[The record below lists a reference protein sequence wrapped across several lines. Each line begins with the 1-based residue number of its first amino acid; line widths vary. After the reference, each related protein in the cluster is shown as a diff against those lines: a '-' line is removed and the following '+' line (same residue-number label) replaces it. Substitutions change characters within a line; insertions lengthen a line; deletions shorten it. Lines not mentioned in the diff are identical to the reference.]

1 MSSSFAFRVLIIPS
15 AVFLSVLFGGSY
27 GTGREVMEFVSQHGP
42 KSGLLALAAVSITY
56 AILLFLC
63 FEIARRFQ
71 QYEYRG
77 FFKPLLGRAWVLY
90 EIVILIGMVLT
101 LAICVT
107 AAGAISDTR
116 FGFPPWVGSLL
127 LLSIIFLLNYQ
138 GRHLVEK
145 SMVFS
150 VSALFCV
157 LLALLFVLSDEHSE
171 TIAANFRSN
180 ELHWDAWQGGV
191 QYALVNGGFIPL
203 LLYCG
208 RGLQSRSQSALASS
222 VAALIAI
229 IPGAVFHY
237 AFMSAW
243 PGIKAQELP
252 TYWLI
257 DQVASPLFLNIYVI
271 VLFVLIAQTGVGMLQ
286 GFLERMDAWRIQ
298 QQGQPLSHLGHGLV
312 AVGMVVASML
322 LSSMGIVA
330 LILTGYSILAMSFIA
345 VFVVPLLTRG
355 VYLVFRPASP

>member
-1 MSSSFAFRVLIIPS
+1 MFSSFAFRVLVIPS

-42 KSGLLALAAVSITY
+42 RSGVLALASVAITY
-56 AILLFLC
+56 AVLLFLC
-63 FEIARRFQ
+63 FEISRRFQ

-90 EIVILIGMVLT
+90 EIVILIGMVIA

-107 AAGAISDTR
+107 AAGAITDTR
-116 FGFPPWVGSLL
+116 FGLPAWTGSLFL
-127 LLSIIFLLNYQ
+127 LLIIFVLNYQ
-138 GRHLVEK
+138 GRQLVEK
-145 SMVFS
+145 SMIFS
-150 VSALFCV
+150 VSALF
-157 LLALLFVLSDEHSE
+157 LLLVALLVVLSDGHTE
-171 TIAANFRSN
+171 TIAENFRGDQLRWN
-180 ELHWDAWQGGV
+180 AWQGGV
-191 QYALVNGGFIPL
+191 QYALVNGGYIPL

-208 RGLQSRSQSALASS
+208 RGLESRRQCLLASS

-229 IPGAVFHY
+229 IPGAVFHF

-243 PGIKAQELP
+243 PSIGEQQLP

-257 DQVASPLFLNIYVI
+257 DHVATPTFLNVYVI

-298 QQGQPLSHLGHGLV
+298 QHGEPLSHLGHGLV

-330 LILTGYSILAMSFIA
+330 LIITGYSVLAMSFVV

-355 VYLVFRPASP
+355 VYLVFRPGTP